1 MTRLRDALF
10 LVVVLAAASAAARGL
25 PLVVELDGCVE
36 PATACTTSDRVTLNE
51 GDRKLSFAVETL
63 RVLSSAAAP
72 SGKVLTEMT
81 LRPLRVHGPDELVH
95 RLEPGAHLR
104 MKAALRLRE
113 RYLMLQSVEP
123 R

>member
-1 MTRLRDALF
+1 MSLRRALVF
-10 LVVVLAAASAAARGL
+10 VAVLVASNATARGL
-25 PLVVELDGCVE
+25 PLIVELDGCVE

-51 GDRKLSFAVETL
+51 GERKLSFAVETL
-63 RVLSSAAAP
+63 RVLSSSGAT

-95 RLEPGAHLR
+95 KLTPGAHVR
-104 MKAALRLRE
+104 IKAALRLRE
-113 RYLMLQSVEP
+113 RYLMVQSLEP

>member
-1 MTRLRDALF
+1 MPARGA
-10 LVVVLAAASAAARGL
+10 LAAVLVASNAPARAL
-25 PLVVELDGCVE
+25 PLMVELDGCVE
-36 PATACTTSDRVTLNE
+36 PATACTASDRITLNE
-51 GDRKLSFAVETL
+51 GERKLSFAVETL
-63 RVLSSAAAP
+63 RVLSSSGAT

-81 LRPLRVHGPDELVH
+81 LRPLRVHGPDEVVR
-95 RLEPGAHLR
+95 RLEPGAHVR